1 MENLLPILIVVGA
14 LILIPLIWLIATYNI
29 LVRLRFQLKESWSD
43 VQAELQRRY
52 DLIPNLVEIVKGYAK
67 HERETLE
74 HVVELR
80 NTAAAN
86 HGTPQEQAGDE
97 NSFIGGV
104 KQLFAVAEAYPDLKA
119 NQNFLQLQDE
129 LVNTEDRIQASR
141 RFYNAN
147 VRDLNTRVG
156 VFPSNLVA
164 GMFHFEQAQYF
175 EIEDSSIRAAPKI
188 GFTGAA

>member
-1 MENLLPILIVVGA
+1 MEEMIPILIVVGA
-14 LILIPLIWLIATYNI
+14 VVLLPLIWLIATYNI
-29 LVRLRFQLKESWSD
+29 LVRLRQHLRVSWSG
-43 VQAELQRRY
+43 VETELQRRY
-52 DLIPNLVEIVKGYAK
+52 DLIPNLVEVVKGYAK

-80 NTAAAN
+80 NAAAAN
-86 HGTPQEQAGDE
+86 HGTPKEQEGDE
-97 NSFIGGV
+97 NAFIGGV

-119 NQNFLQLQDE
+119 NQNFMQLHGE
-129 LVNTEDRIQASR
+129 LVNTEDRIQAAR

-164 GMFHFEQAQYF
+164 GMFGFQEAQYF
-175 EIEDSSIRAAPKI
+175 EIEESSIRAVPKVSLVS
-188 GFTGAA
+188 G